1 MIVEEKLGADIVGS
15 GIDLLL
21 QVIHFLEAV
30 LSFRVSFGE
39 AGYPNPEFF
48 KGCPQ
53 VAIEIPNEGNEVGA
67 IVKCVPRPIIG
78 RLSLGKVSAKGE
90 DSWNPRPSITG
101 KDFFDFSET
110 VVDASEVGNRRYG
123 SFFQDFEHQL
133 VGPLAGGA
141 ASPVG
146 NADK

>member
-1 MIVEEKLGADIVGS
+1 MYKRQDIVGS

-39 AGYPNPEFF
+39 TGYPNPEFF

-78 RLSLGKVSAKGE
+78 RISLGKVSAKGE

-101 KDFFDFSET
+101 RISSISARLWLT
-110 VVDASEVGNRRYG
+110 QVRWGIAGMVVSSKILSTSLWVLSRVEPPA
-123 SFFQDFEHQL
+123 
-133 VGPLAGGA
+133 P
-141 ASPVG
+141 
-146 NADK
+146 